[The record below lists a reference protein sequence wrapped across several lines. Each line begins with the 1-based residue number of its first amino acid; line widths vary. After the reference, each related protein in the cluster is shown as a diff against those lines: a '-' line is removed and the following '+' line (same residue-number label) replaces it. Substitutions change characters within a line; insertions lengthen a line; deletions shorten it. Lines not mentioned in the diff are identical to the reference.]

1 MTKFEYVNKN
11 IKEVK
16 RLAKNGIVSS
26 NLIAYHDVVLCYK
39 KYLHLKSK
47 MLRYQ
52 CVADDKRIS
61 VRSVIGILKEM
72 NKKMKL

>member
-26 NLIAYHDVVLCYK
+26 NLIAHHDVVLCYK
-39 KYLHLKSK
+39 KYSHLKSK

-72 NKKMKL
+72 DKKMRL

>member
-1 MTKFEYVNKN
+1 MNKFEYVSKN
-11 IKEVK
+11 LKDVK

-26 NLIAYHDVVLCYK
+26 SLIAHHDVVLCYK
-39 KYLHLKSK
+39 KYAHLKSK

-61 VRSVIGILKEM
+61 VRSVIGIIKDM
-72 NKKMKL
+72 QKPMKP